1 MSSKKF
7 ESFWSS
13 FDSLQHKINKFKQKE
28 KELTRKLKD
37 YVKEY
42 QNIELEIFKILLT
55 INQIYV
61 IKRENWNK
69 KIKKLLVERTKFQNF
84 LENLIEEKKRIQES
98 ENKNKIKILRQTDS
112 IFTSIDKIEYEI
124 NELEKI
130 IQFKHLEI
138 NEENELIEKIGELER
153 KKREQMDKLTEQI
166 REQQNTEFYKIQKRI
181 GYVKIYLER
190 INEQVNKFYNKRRNS
205 HKNVLNLY
213 KIAKELR
220 YNKNQIKR
228 KLKDNNET
236 LKHYYLDF
244 LEKQQ
249 RKSSNGNIVVQ
260 ELKPNREDRWLA
272 FQKFKQNKIATLLK
286 KQKEGK
292 RLDFYEFKL
301 ILEKLKK

>member
-1 MSSKKF
+1 MSSKKL
-7 ESFWSS
+7 ESFRSS
-13 FDSLQHKINKFKQKE
+13 FGNLQQKIVEFKQKE
-28 KELTRKLKD
+28 KELTRRLKD
-37 YVKEY
+37 YVKDY
-42 QNIELEIFKILLT
+42 QKIESEIFKLLLT
-55 INQIYV
+55 LNQIYV

-69 KIKKLLVERTKFQNF
+69 KIKKALIQRTKFQNS
-84 LENLIEEKKRIQES
+84 LENLIEEKKSIQEP
-98 ENKNKIKILRQTDS
+98 ENKIPRQMDS
-112 IFTSIDKIEYEI
+112 NFTSIDKIEYEI

-138 NEENELIEKIGELER
+138 SEENELIEKISDLER
-153 KKREQMDKLTEQI
+153 KKQMQMDKLAEQI

-181 GYVKIYLER
+181 EYTKIYIEK
-190 INEQVNKFYNKRRNS
+190 INEKVNKLYNKRTNS

-244 LEKQQ
+244 LKKQQ
-249 RKSSNGNIVVQ
+249 RKGSNGNMVGQ
-260 ELKPNREDRWLA
+260 ELKSEREVRWLA
-272 FQKFKQNKIATLLK
+272 FQKFKQNKIVTILK
-286 KQKEGK
+286 KQKEGE

-301 ILEKLKK
+301 LLEKLKK

>member
-1 MSSKKF
+1 MSSKKL
-7 ESFWSS
+7 ESFRSS
-13 FDSLQHKINKFKQKE
+13 FGNLQQKIVEFKQKE
-28 KELTRKLKD
+28 KELTRRLKD
-37 YVKEY
+37 YVKDY
-42 QNIELEIFKILLT
+42 QKIESEIFKLLLT
-55 INQIYV
+55 LNQIYV

-69 KIKKLLVERTKFQNF
+69 KIKKALIQRTKFQNS
-84 LENLIEEKKRIQES
+84 LENLIEEKKSIQEP
-98 ENKNKIKILRQTDS
+98 ENKIPRQMDS
-112 IFTSIDKIEYEI
+112 NFTSIDKIEYEI

-181 GYVKIYLER
+181 EYTKIYIEK
-190 INEQVNKFYNKRRNS
+190 INEKVNKLYNKRTNS

-244 LEKQQ
+244 LKKQQ
-249 RKSSNGNIVVQ
+249 RKGSNGNMVGQ
-260 ELKPNREDRWLA
+260 ELKSEREVRWLA
-272 FQKFKQNKIATLLK
+272 FQKFKQNKIVTILK
-286 KQKEGK
+286 KQKEGE

-301 ILEKLKK
+301 LLEKLKK